1 MYHFSPYRRNG
12 MVFDGG
18 LQLRNF
24 VMAAPGLPGAAMM
37 KGASFGAKPVV
48 PVVRKTFPES
58 WLWETSFRL
67 VRHEMNFSKFFVI
80 TTLQVLT

>member
-24 VMAAPGLPGAAMM
+24 VMAAPGLPGAAMPAMM
-37 KGASFGAKPVV
+37 KGASYGAKPVV

-58 WLWETSFRL
+58 WLWETAFRL
-67 VRHEMNFSKFFVI
+67 VRHVMNFYDVF
-80 TTLQVLT
+80 